1 MFISHKKANTIGYY
15 CYVEYK
21 NWNKLLN
28 IIKKRFIDMENEV
41 VVTCGERKEAKSNKG
56 IWD

>member
-1 MFISHKKANTIGYY
+1 M
-15 CYVEYK
+15 EYK
-21 NWNKLLN
+21 NWNKLVN

-56 IWD
+56 IRILGQGDPLEEGMATH

>member
-1 MFISHKKANTIGYY
+1 MES
-15 CYVEYK
+15 K
-21 NWNKLLN
+21 NWNKLVN

-41 VVTCGERKEAKSNKG
+41 VVTSGERKEGKGNRG